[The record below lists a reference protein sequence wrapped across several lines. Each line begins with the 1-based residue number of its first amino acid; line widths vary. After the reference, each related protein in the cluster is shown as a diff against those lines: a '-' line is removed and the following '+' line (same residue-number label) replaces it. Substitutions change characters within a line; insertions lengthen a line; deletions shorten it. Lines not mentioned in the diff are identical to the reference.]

1 MMKLKPIFLESL
13 EEFDDAPL
21 PGMDNGLVLSLPHT
35 NFVISVFPEDKRLMF
50 TPQKQEELPRKIIE
64 FVYAIKEYFNVSEIK
79 EMDQNIFQIE
89 FDPRQDFDKV
99 MLFIQEQ
106 MDVDEEL

>member
-1 MMKLKPIFLESL
+1 MKLRKIFLESL
-13 EEFDDAPL
+13 EDFDDAPL
-21 PGMDNGLVLSLPHT
+21 PGMDNGRVLSLPNT
-35 NFVISVFPEDKRLMF
+35 NFVISVFPEEKRLMF
-50 TPQKQEELPRKIIE
+50 TPQKYEELPKKIIE

-79 EMDQNIFQIE
+79 ETDRNIFEID

-106 MDVDEEL
+106 MDIDEEL